1 VEHQNQ
7 RRADA
12 ERRAE
17 LARAAAQGEAQAA
30 QLQLDG
36 FVATM
41 AAEGIAPEPLQATLL
56 NGSRVKTPLQGWYLN
71 MAQSV
76 AVAADGTYYQ
86 LVMPGS
92 VLARFVGVHP
102 TPALPTLEIG
112 RGGRDGESGALADFL
127 QRALE
132 RYRG

>member
-12 ERRAE
+12 QRRAE
-17 LARAAAQGEAQAA
+17 LAHAAAQGEAQAA
-30 QLQLDG
+30 QLQLDE

-56 NGSRVKTPLQGWYLN
+56 NGSRARTPLQGWYLN

-76 AVAADGTYYQ
+76 AVTADGTYYQ
-86 LVMPGS
+86 LVMPGTT
-92 VLARFVGVHP
+92 LARFVGVHP
-102 TPALPTLEIG
+102 KPALPTLEIG

-132 RYRG
+132 RYRR